1 MMLDWRAAALGL
13 ALSFVS
19 VGSQAAA
26 VAPCPPALKKVLEEF
41 PKPLWPQNAE
51 NLDAEVS
58 FRRSAEAV
66 AALGK
71 ILEGYREPLWWN
83 SEIRSLQGCLQKN
96 PDPNSEENL
105 TPALQIEG
113 NSQVRL
119 VIVQAPLVGMYYQYF
134 PLLLLRGS
142 ERNFVLPLER
152 RATRCEAP
160 GTVWLEMSKG
170 PRSRL
175 AVGANSCGLN
185 PYCEFEAF
193 RVDGARIVA
202 EKLFPAESGSQS
214 RATIPAWSKPGEI
227 GCPNLI
233 RGSEWARS
241 LKFYRPNS
249 QCQAESRKCPE
260 YVPGELRLQAPKE
273 SR

>member
-1 MMLDWRAAALGL
+1 MKLNGVAASLFF
-13 ALSFVS
+13 ALSLVS
-19 VGSQAAA
+19 VGSQAAT

-41 PKPLWPQNAE
+41 PKPLWPQEAE
-51 NLDAEVS
+51 SADAEIS
-58 FRRSAEAV
+58 LRRSAEAT
-66 AALGK
+66 AAFGK
-71 ILEGYREPLWWN
+71 ILESYRDPLWWN
-83 SEIRSLQGCLQKN
+83 SEIKSLQGCLLKN

-134 PLLLLRGS
+134 PLLVLRGA

-160 GTVWLEMSKG
+160 GAVWLELSKG

-175 AVGANSCGLN
+175 AVGSNSCGLN
-185 PYCEFEAF
+185 PDCEFEAF
-193 RVDGARIVA
+193 RVDGERIVT

-214 RATIPAWSKPGEI
+214 RDTIPAWIKPGEI
-227 GCPNLI
+227 GCPKLI

-241 LKFYRPNS
+241 LKFYQANS
-249 QCQAESRKCPE
+249 QCQANEPKCPE
-260 YVPGELRLQAPKE
+260 YIPGELRLQVPKE